1 MGEEKINAEVI
12 SVSPDKVKIMIYNM
26 DDWKTAEDKLKVGSY
41 LEIKDENS
49 EEDEYVVVAII
60 DNFKIDL
67 IDVTKVNED
76 GEKVVEPLSGT
87 QVVSASGIY
96 ILRW

>member
-26 DDWKTAEDKLKVGSY
+26 DDWKTAEDKLKVDSY

-49 EEDEYVVVAII
+49 
-60 DNFKIDL
+60 
-67 IDVTKVNED
+67 
-76 GEKVVEPLSGT
+76 
-87 QVVSASGIY
+87 
-96 ILRW
+96 